1 MEKTRDT
8 EQIKEFYHAI
18 FFRHQKID
26 GYLALF
32 TKSNKKTHRVLTNDP
47 DGFAAL
53 TASLG
58 SSMDVH
64 FNLAI
69 QNFDLA
75 EKLYQKKNPGEKYAG
90 RGNELSAKYMTCIY
104 GDIDVVAAQHSQSDL
119 PTSLDEAMSLLKLLP
134 VLPSIIVF
142 SGHGLHFYILFEQAL
157 DISIVKGREA
167 FKALSAAL
175 QNFIITNGM
184 KRGWKLDNVGDVAR
198 LLRPPGTINYKDP
211 NNPVPVKIIEL
222 HEDRVYS
229 FDFLNSKFGVREKTV
244 QVTSYVKNNKVSG
257 ENYKEYFAENIIENC
272 LFIAHCKVD
281 SQNLPEPEWFAMI
294 NILAK
299 CENGISAIHELS
311 QDYKNYSC
319 EETDSKIE
327 YTLANYSP
335 RTCKSVS
342 ELTGGKYCGNCLYN
356 EKN

>member
-32 TKSNKKTHRVLTNDP
+32 TKSNKKTHRVPTNDP
-47 DGFAAL
+47 DGFVAL

-58 SSMDVH
+58 SSMDLH

-69 QNFDLA
+69 QDFDLA
-75 EKLYQKKNPGEKYAG
+75 EKLYQEKNPGEKYAG

-104 GDIDVVAAQHSQSDL
+104 GDVDIADFQHSQSNL
-119 PTSLDEAMSLLKLLP
+119 PTSLDEAMSLLELLP
-134 VLPSIIVF
+134 LPPSIIVF
-142 SGHGLHFYILFEQAL
+142 SGHGLHFYILFDQAL
-157 DISIVKGREA
+157 DVSVAKNREA

-184 KRGWKLDNVGDVAR
+184 KRGWKLDNVGDISR

-211 NNPVPVKIIEL
+211 NNPVTVKIIEL

-229 FDFLNSKFGVREKTV
+229 LDFLNSKFGVREKTV
-244 QVTSYVKNNKVSG
+244 QVTSCEENNIKG
-257 ENYKEYFAENIIENC
+257 GKIYIGYFVENIINNC
-272 LFIAHCKVD
+272 LFVNHCKVD
-281 SQNLPEPEWFAMI
+281 SKNLPEPEWFAMI
-294 NILAK
+294 SILVM
-299 CENGISAIHELS
+299 CEDGISAIHELS

-342 ELTGGKYCGNCLYN
+342 ELTGGKYCGNCQYR
-356 EKN
+356 EKD